1 MPVIKNFTVVVLCIV
16 LTTVAGACARVVDN
30 TGDTASTADR
40 DVRPADTAGV
50 QPTLEVSPVEDGE
63 GDWKIATADEVTLTV
78 RARGAKDAKLLYRP
92 VITSDDRFVEL
103 ETIAQPT
110 QQGGDTFQAQVKTP
124 EDFAGEV
131 WARVTYADGERE
143 TEKIALTTETAIGPP
158 VTSGQTTGTSRNP
171 ASGNGSVG
179 ADESMRSDQV
189 TGGRIVR
196 TSLKQ
201 GRENISISINAP
213 AFLLTLWQDGKEVKS
228 YPVGIG
234 LKAFPIPIGERT
246 ASRIILNP
254 AWIPPNSGWVRQS
267 SSVEPYERIPADDP
281 RNPLGKIKIPLG
293 NAYLIH
299 EAAEPSDIGNLVSH
313 GCIRM
318 LTDDIFDLTKK
329 IASARRLSQAVE
341 KIDRARSSSDRM
353 VLTLDEP
360 LPVDI
365 NYDTAVVEAGVLH
378 LYPDVYDRVAN
389 TEEKLLEE
397 LRSSGVDEST
407 LDRGTLMKL
416 IERVT
421 DDEQF
426 VVKIADIKAGRA
438 FERGKTVPLSP
449 RQAEDDS
456 G

>member
-1 MPVIKNFTVVVLCIV
+1 MSLTVSKNCAVLVVVIV
-16 LTTVAGACARVVDN
+16 LTTLAGACRGVVDN
-30 TGDTASTADR
+30 TGTASSAGAGE
-40 DVRPADTAGV
+40 RPADAAAR
-50 QPTLEVSPVEDGE
+50 QPLLEVSPVDEGA
-63 GDWKIATADEVTLTV
+63 GDWKIATAEEVTFTV
-78 RARGAKDAKLLYRP
+78 RAPGARDARLLYRP
-92 VITSDDRFVEL
+92 IIADDDRFVEL
-103 ETIAQPT
+103 KTIPQPT
-110 QQGGDTFQAQVKTP
+110 EQGSGTFQTQIETP

-131 WARVTYADGERE
+131 WAQITYADE
-143 TEKIALTTETAIGPP
+143 TRRTEPIALTTQTAVGPP
-158 VTSGQTTGTSRNP
+158 VTSGQMTSTND
-171 ASGNGSVG
+171 AIGI
-179 ADESMRSDQV
+179 DESVRSDEL

-196 TSLKQ
+196 TSLKGGQ
-201 GRENISISINAP
+201 GNISISLNVP
-213 AFLLTLWQDGKEVKS
+213 AFLLTLWQDGKEVKT

-234 LKAFPIPIGERT
+234 RKAFPVPIGER
-246 ASRIILNP
+246 AANRIILNP
-254 AWIPPNSGWVRQS
+254 AWIPPNSAWVRQ
-267 SSVEPYERIPADDP
+267 SSVEPYERIPANDP
-281 RNPLGKIKIPLG
+281 RNPIGKIKIPLG
-293 NAYLIH
+293 DAYLIH
-299 EAAEPSDIGNLVSH
+299 EAAKPSDIGNLVSH

-329 IASARRLSQAVE
+329 IASARRLSDARK
-341 KIDRARSSSDRM
+341 KIERARSSTERI
-353 VLTLDEP
+353 VLTLDES

-365 NYDTAVVEAGVLH
+365 NYDTAVIEAGVLH

-438 FERGKTVPLSP
+438 FERGKTVPLTP